1 MRSEVAVQDVRALLE
16 YLTAS
21 NAQYALA
28 GGLAVGLWAEHI
40 LSDHQKEILRLP
52 VYSEDVDFRGYRF
65 LADGI
70 KAWMNSQGIEM
81 GQISVAVR
89 KGAESMGKIYNM
101 PFRPLDSSSTIPAA
115 ATVEILER
123 LPLLDSGIDTPPKG
137 SVLLLAGVHVLD
149 PFSLMVCKLHAF
161 HTRPERERG
170 HDMEHLKILSTLLP
184 DAEKLCRIRGVD
196 LKTDAQRLQAVLGLG
211 DFPLPFAGVE
221 EDRIKQA
228 IGAAMEPFPVRNS
241 N

>member
-89 KGAESMGKIYNM
+89 KGAEAMGKIYNM

-184 DAEKLCRIRGVD
+184 DAEKLCRSRGVS
-196 LKTDAQRLQAVLGLG
+196 LKTDALRLQSVLGSG
-211 DFPLPFAGVE
+211 SYPFPFRGE
-221 EDRIKQA
+221 EEEGINQA
-228 IGAAMEPFPVRNS
+228 INS
-241 N
+241 AIDNHPTAN

>member
-1 MRSEVAVQDVRALLE
+1 MRREVAVQDLRALLE

-28 GGLAVGLWAEHI
+28 GGLAVGLWAEH
-40 LSDHQKEILRLP
+40 LLTDDQKERLKIP

-70 KAWMNSQGIEM
+70 KAWMSANGIEM

-89 KGAESMGKIYNM
+89 KGAESMGRIFNM
-101 PFRPLDSSSTIPAA
+101 PFRPLGDSPAITAA

-123 LPLLDSGIDTPPKG
+123 LPLLDPGIEIPPNG
-137 SVLLLAGVHVLD
+137 SVLLLAGVQVLD

-161 HTRPERERG
+161 HTRPKNEQG
-170 HDMEHLKILSTLLP
+170 SDLEHLKILSALLP
-184 DAEKLCRIRGVD
+184 AAEKLSRSRGVS
-196 LKTDAQRLQAVLGLG
+196 LKADAERLCAVLATG
-211 DFPLPFAGVE
+211 DFPLPFAGCE
-221 EDRIKQA
+221 EKWINQA
-228 IGAAMEPFPVRNS
+228 IEAAMRAAN
-241 N
+241 

>member
-1 MRSEVAVQDVRALLE
+1 MRSEIAVQDVRAMLE

-28 GGLAVGLWAEHI
+28 GGLAVGLWAENL
-40 LSDHQKEILRLP
+40 LSDRQKEILQLP

-70 KAWMNSQGIEM
+70 KAWMNTQGIEM

-123 LPLLDSGIDTPPKG
+123 LPLLDSGIDIAPNG

-161 HTRPERERG
+161 HTRPESERG
-170 HDMEHLKILSTLLP
+170 HDMVHLKILSTLLP
-184 DAEKLCRIRGVD
+184 DAERLCRSRGVS
-196 LKTDAQRLQAVLGLG
+196 LKTDALRLQSVLGSG
-211 DFPLPFAGVE
+211 NYPFPFGGE
-221 EDRIKQA
+221 EEKKTNQA
-228 IGAAMEPFPVRNS
+228 INAAIDYHPATK
-241 N
+241 